1 MRRVGPAR
9 ALSIGL
15 TASLVLA
22 LVVGASLLPAGG
34 APKNPKANRFGP
46 SGVHTA
52 DPLATR
58 AQAAR
63 ARAQAA
69 TAAAAA
75 GGGSVPGPSVSGT
88 SGCNDVDG
96 SNVRVNQECT
106 NQSDAPFLGRGQGQN
121 ETAIAVNPR
130 NPRHLLAGQN
140 DYRRGD
146 SSCAA
151 DWSLDGG
158 RHWGSE
164 LVPLS
169 FTAPGITGGARHY
182 WDAAGDPSVA
192 FDSSG
197 AAYLFCLAFNR
208 GEPTSDSGLPASGLF
223 LFRSPNGGASWNFP
237 ASAVKQSPGDQ
248 SDGIGLLDKPYM
260 AVDTGRHSRFRD
272 RIYVAWAEYNVDFT
286 ADPIGFAWS
295 DDHGATWNLVP
306 AISGFSPELCPVTFD
321 GSPAGTCNSNQFPQ
335 PFTAPNGDLYVVFQN
350 FNNALAD
357 ANDNHAQ
364 ILIVKSTDGGA
375 TFSAPVKVS
384 DFNDLPDCLT
394 YTGHDAG
401 RSCVPTAPLSD
412 RSIFRASNYPSAVA
426 TSNNRLVV
434 TLASYLNRHSNPD
447 RGNCAP
453 AGFNPDT
460 GLPLYTGVGER
471 NGCNNDIVV
480 SVSTDAGASFTGTT
494 TPVTELPSISD
505 ENPRTQLADQ
515 WWQWAALNPRTGR
528 VTVAY
533 YDRKYGDAQQTGF
546 MDITLRRSN
555 GNHVRVTNRSLPPTQ
570 EFPEA
575 GASSGIFVGD
585 YMGLAVGS
593 DGLAHPIW
601 TDTRNPIFT
610 PSTGGDVREVVPAG
624 QGTDIYTRSL
634 PG

>member
-1 MRRVGPAR
+1 MRRLGPAR

-15 TASLVLA
+15 IASLALA
-22 LVVGASLLPAGG
+22 VTVGASLLPAGG
-34 APKNPKANRFGP
+34 APSDPKTNRFGP

-52 DPLATR
+52 DPLASR
-58 AQAAR
+58 AEAAR

-69 TAAAAA
+69 TGAQA
-75 GGGSVPGPSVSGT
+75 GGGSVPGPSVAGSG
-88 SGCNDVDG
+88 GCPDQDG

-106 NQSDAPFLGRGQGQN
+106 NQSDAALLGRGQGQN
-121 ETAIAVNPR
+121 ETGIAVNPR
-130 NPRHLLAGQN
+130 NPRHLVAGQN

-146 SSCAA
+146 SSCGA
-151 DWSLDGG
+151 DWSRDGG

-164 LVPLS
+164 LAPLS
-169 FTAPGITGGARHY
+169 FTAPGFTGARHY

-197 AAYLFCLAFNR
+197 EAYLFCLAFNR
-208 GEPTSDSGLPASGLF
+208 GTPTSDAGLPASGLF
-223 LFRSPNGGASWNFP
+223 LFRSANTGASWNFP
-237 ASAVKQSPGDQ
+237 ASAVKQSPGDG

-260 AVDTGRHSRFRD
+260 AVDTGRGSRFRD

-306 AISGFSPELCPVTFD
+306 AISGTSAALCPVNFD
-321 GSPAGTCNSNQFPQ
+321 GSPAGTCNANQFPQ

-357 ANDNHAQ
+357 ADDNHNQ
-364 ILIVKSTDGGA
+364 VLIVKSTDGGA
-375 TFSAPVKVS
+375 SFGAPVKVS

-401 RSCVPTAPLSD
+401 RACVPTAPLSD
-412 RSIFRASNYPSAVA
+412 RSIFRATNYPSAAA
-426 TSNNRLVV
+426 TGDDRIVV
-434 TLASYLNRHSNPD
+434 TLASYINEHSNPE
-447 RGNCAP
+447 RGNCTP
-453 AGFNPDT
+453 DGFSATT
-460 GLPLYTGVGER
+460 GLNLYTGVGEE

-480 SVSTDAGASFTGTT
+480 SVSTDGGASFTGTG
-494 TPVTELPSISD
+494 TPVAELPSISD
-505 ENPRTQLADQ
+505 ENPSTQLADQ
-515 WWQWAALNPRTGR
+515 WWQWAALNPKGG

-546 MDITLRRSN
+546 MDITMRRGN
-555 GNHVRVTNRSLPPTQ
+555 GSHVRVTNRSLPPTQ

-575 GASSGIFVGD
+575 GASTGVFVGD
-585 YMGLAVGS
+585 YMGVAVGA

-601 TDTRNPIFT
+601 TDTRNPVFT
-610 PSTGGDVREVVPAG
+610 PSTGGDVRELVNAG

>member
-1 MRRVGPAR
+1 MRRLGPGR
-9 ALSIGL
+9 ALSIGFV
-15 TASLVLA
+15 ASLVLA

-34 APKNPKANRFGP
+34 APTNPKTNRFGP

-52 DPLATR
+52 DPLASR
-58 AQAAR
+58 AEAAQ

-69 TAAAAA
+69 TAAATATA
-75 GGGSVPGPSVSGT
+75 DGGSVPGPSVAGSG
-88 SGCNDVDG
+88 GCPDQDG
-96 SNVRVNQECT
+96 SNVRVNQDCT
-106 NQSDAPFLGRGQGQN
+106 NQSAVGFFGRSQGQN
-121 ETAIAVNPR
+121 ETGIAVNPR
-130 NPRHLLAGQN
+130 NPRHLVAGQN

-146 SSCAA
+146 GACAA
-151 DWSLDGG
+151 DWSRDGG

-164 LVPLS
+164 LAPLS

-182 WDAAGDPSVA
+182 WDASGDPSVA

-197 AAYLFCLAFNR
+197 EAYLFCLAFNR

-223 LFRSPNGGASWNFP
+223 LFRSANGGASWNFP
-237 ASAVKQSPGDQ
+237 GSPVKQSPGDG

-260 AVDTGRHSRFRD
+260 AVDTGRNSPFRD
-272 RIYVAWAEYNVDFT
+272 RIYVAWAEYNVDFS

-306 AISGFSPELCPVTFD
+306 AISGVSAALCPVNFD
-321 GSPAGTCNSNQFPQ
+321 GSPAGTCNANQFPQ

-357 ANDNHAQ
+357 ANDNHNQ
-364 ILIVKSTDGGA
+364 MLIVKSTDGGA
-375 TFSAPVKVS
+375 SFGAPVKVS
-384 DFNDLPDCLT
+384 DFNELPDCLT
-394 YTGHDAG
+394 YTNHDPG

-412 RSIFRASNYPSAVA
+412 RSIFRASNYPSAAA
-426 TSNNRLVV
+426 TSNNRIVV
-434 TLASYLNRHSNPD
+434 TLGSYLNRHSNPE
-447 RGNCAP
+447 RGNCASAGINP
-453 AGFNPDT
+453 AT
-460 GLPLYTGVGER
+460 GLPLYTGVGEE

-494 TPVTELPSISD
+494 TPVAELPSISD
-505 ENPRTQLADQ
+505 ERATLADQ
-515 WWQWAALNPRTGR
+515 WWQWAALNPRGG

-546 MDITLRRSN
+546 MDITMRRGN
-555 GNHVRVTNRSLPPTQ
+555 GNHVRVTNQSLPPTQ

-575 GASSGIFVGD
+575 GASSGIFIGD
-585 YMGLAVGS
+585 YMGVAVGS
-593 DGLAHPIW
+593 DGMAHPIW

-610 PSTGGDVREVVPAG
+610 PSTRGDVRQLVNAG
-624 QGTDIYTRSL
+624 QGSDIYTRSL